1 MFEDAYTIKNTGVTL
16 TTGAS
21 SSAATALP
29 QTGTKEGGWQDVEFT
44 ATLVGANASGLPN
57 TATAYTATI
66 TVDGTPIAIS
76 MLGNASQTFTAVV
89 TNLNTNLG
97 AAATAS
103 LVGTAIRV
111 ISSTTGSSS
120 TVSIVDSGTNKLFSS
135 LTGYS
140 FIETAFVGTGTTSR
154 VVRVLMAGG
163 AGYIK
168 FGGPSVVCTANDIM
182 INTNDVALFSVAG
195 FTHFAVIQE
204 GSAQKVNV
212 VPIEW

>member
-1 MFEDAYTIKNTGVTL
+1 MFEDAFTIKNTGVTV

-29 QTGTKEGGWQDVEFT
+29 QIGTKEGGWQDVEFT
-44 ATLVGANASGLPN
+44 ATLVGANASGLANN
-57 TATAYTATI
+57 TTAYTATI

-76 MLGNASQTFTAVV
+76 MLGNASQTFTAVI

-103 LVGTAIRV
+103 LVGAAIRV

-120 TVSIVDSGTNKLFSS
+120 TVSIVNSGTNHLFAS
-135 LTGYS
+135 LTGFS
-140 FIETAFVGTGTTSR
+140 FIETAFVGTGATAR
-154 VVRVLMAGG
+154 VVRVMMAGG

-168 FGGPSVVCTANDIM
+168 FGGSGVVCTNNDIM
-182 INTNDVALFSVAG
+182 INTNETSFFSVAG

-204 GSAQKVNV
+204 ASAQKVNV
-212 VPIEW
+212 IPIEW